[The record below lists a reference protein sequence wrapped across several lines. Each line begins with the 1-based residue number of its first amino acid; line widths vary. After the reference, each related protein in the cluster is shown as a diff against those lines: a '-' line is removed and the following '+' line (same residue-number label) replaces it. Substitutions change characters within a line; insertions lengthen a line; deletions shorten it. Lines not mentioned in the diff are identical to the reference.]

1 MFSYLLLFD
10 NIGEML
16 VVINDMNISNVIIV
30 EYFVQ
35 YCEFIQRV
43 KVIVVDC
50 NISEEVLVWILDN
63 VVNVFVFVD
72 LVFVWKCVKVC
83 DCLNQIYILKLNC
96 FEVEILSGIVLSG
109 CDDVVKVVVWF
120 Y

>member
-1 MFSYLLLFD
+1 
-10 NIGEML
+10 ML

-35 YCEFIQRV
+35 YGEFIQRV
-43 KVIVVDC
+43 KVIVADC

-72 LVFVWKCVKVC
+72 SVSVWKCVKVR
-83 DCLNQIYILKLNC
+83 DRLNQIYIFKLNR
-96 FEVEILSGIVLSG
+96 FEAEILSGIALLG
-109 CDDVVKVVVWF
+109 REDVVKVVVWF